1 LQPGA
6 GFGSEFVVGGH
17 GPSLNT
23 VALVRKVRAMLHS
36 PATFV
41 HGFPHDEF
49 RELRDNHPVSYHEH
63 PTWSRGYWAVVRHA
77 DVQRVSR
84 DSATFHNAP
93 HPFLEEGMPEDGGE
107 MSELLISQD
116 PPLHTKLR
124 KLISTGFTPRRVSE
138 LEQKIRDRVDGIF
151 DALATSRTDE
161 CDLVTDIAL
170 WLPLHVIA
178 DLVGVPESDRK
189 QVFEWT
195 ELTFGFDET
204 VSPEQRAEA
213 AMAMYMYA
221 DRLCEERRD
230 EPRDDLMS
238 VLISA
243 EVNGETL
250 TQMQIDLFFTLLQ
263 NAGSETT
270 RNLITTGTL
279 VLLEHPDELD
289 RLRSDLSLLPTA
301 IEELLRWVSP
311 VMQFTRRAVV
321 DTEIAGQAIAAGDP
335 VVLVYPSANRDERA
349 FADPDR
355 LDLTRTPNDHVA
367 FGAGG
372 PHYCLGANLARI
384 EARVMFEA
392 LLTRIV
398 GLEVTTPVSDLP
410 RVHSNLIDGFA
421 HVPVRWKS
429 IRS

>member
-1 LQPGA
+1 
-6 GFGSEFVVGGH
+6 
-17 GPSLNT
+17 
-23 VALVRKVRAMLHS
+23 MLHS
-36 PATFV
+36 SQTFA
-41 HGFPHDEF
+41 HGFPHDAF
-49 RELRDNHPVSYHEH
+49 RALRDNDPVSHHDH
-63 PTWSRGYWAVVRHA
+63 PTWKRGYWVVARHD

-93 HPFLEEGMPEDGGE
+93 HPFNDDGIPEDGAE

-124 KLISTGFTPRRVSE
+124 KLISTGFTPRRVAE
-138 LEQKIRDRVDGIF
+138 LEQKIRDRVNGIVES
-151 DALATSRTDE
+151 LADSNE

-178 DLVGVPESDRK
+178 DLVGVQESDRK

-195 ELTFGFDET
+195 ELTFGFDDS
-204 VSPEQRAEA
+204 VSADERAEA
-213 AMAMYMYA
+213 ATAMYMYA
-221 DRLCEERRD
+221 DQLCEQRRA

-250 TQMQIDLFFTLLQ
+250 TQMQIDLFFMLLQ

-279 VLLEHPDELD
+279 VLLEHPDQLE

-311 VMQFTRRAVV
+311 VMQFARRAVT
-321 DTEIAGQAIAAGDP
+321 DTEIAGQPIAAGDH

-349 FADPDR
+349 FVDADR
-355 LDLTRTPNDHVA
+355 LDVGRQPNDHVA

-392 LLTRIV
+392 LLTRFA
-398 GLEVTTPVSDLP
+398 GLEVTAPADELP
-410 RVHSNLIDGFA
+410 RVHSNLIDGYA
-421 HVPVRWKS
+421 HVPIRWGS
-429 IRS
+429 IQA

>member
-1 LQPGA
+1 
-6 GFGSEFVVGGH
+6 VVT
-17 GPSLNT
+17 GPSLNGL
-23 VALVRKVRAMLHS
+23 AFVRKVRVMLHS
-36 PATFV
+36 PETFA
-41 HGFPHDEF
+41 HGFPYDEF
-49 RELRDNHPVSYHEH
+49 RELRDNDPVSYHEH
-63 PTWSRGYWAVVRHA
+63 PTWSRGYWAITRHA

-116 PPLHTKLR
+116 PPLHSKLR

-151 DALATSRTDE
+151 GALANSDAHE

-195 ELTFGFDET
+195 ELTFGFDVS

-221 DRLCEERRD
+221 DQLCEERRA

-250 TQMQIDLFFTLLQ
+250 TQMQIDLFFMLLQ

-279 VLLEHPDELD
+279 VLLEHPDELE

-349 FADPDR
+349 FTEPDR
-355 LDLTRTPNDHVA
+355 LDITRTPNDHVA

-392 LLTRIV
+392 LLTRFV
-398 GLEVTTPVSDLP
+398 GLEVTEPVADLP

-421 HVPVRWKS
+421 HVPVRWES
-429 IRS
+429 IQA

>member
-1 LQPGA
+1 M
-6 GFGSEFVVGGH
+6 
-17 GPSLNT
+17 
-23 VALVRKVRAMLHS
+23 RKVRSVLHA
-36 PATFV
+36 PETFV
-41 HGFPHDEF
+41 HGFPHDAF
-49 RELRDNHPVSYHEH
+49 RALRENDPVSHHHH
-63 PTWSRGYWAVVRHA
+63 PTWERGYWAVSRHA

-93 HPFLEEGMPEDGGE
+93 HPFIDADIPEDGGA

-116 PPLHTKLR
+116 PPLHSKLR
-124 KLISTGFTPRRVSE
+124 KLISTGFTPRRVAE
-138 LEQKIRDRVDGIF
+138 LEQRIRDRVDGIITSLA
-151 DALATSRTDE
+151 DADE

-195 ELTFGFDET
+195 ELTFGFDVT
-204 VSPEQRAEA
+204 VSPEERAEA
-213 AMAMYMYA
+213 AAAMYMYA
-221 DRLCEERRD
+221 DQMCEQRRV

-238 VLISA
+238 VLLNADI
-243 EVNGETL
+243 NGETL
-250 TQMQIDLFFTLLQ
+250 TQMQIDLFFMLLQ

-270 RNLITTGTL
+270 RNLITTGTI
-279 VLLEHPDELD
+279 VLLENPDQLA

-311 VMQFTRRAVV
+311 VMQFTRHAVA
-321 DTEIAGQAIAAGDP
+321 DTEVGGQAIAAGDR

-349 FADPDR
+349 FTDADR
-355 LDLTRTPNDHVA
+355 LDITRQPNDHVA

-384 EARVMFEA
+384 EARILFEA
-392 LLTRIV
+392 LLTRFV
-398 GLEVTTPVSDLP
+398 GLEVAAPLDELP
-410 RVHSNLIDGFA
+410 RVHSNLIDGYT
-421 HVPVRWKS
+421 HVPVRWES
-429 IRS
+429 IPA